1 MANRSDESGREEST
15 YGRSGN
21 PQERQQAQAQN
32 RPWRESPGYQQQGQQ
47 YGRDQGVQQ
56 GFGELGE
63 RTQGW
68 ESERGSDFYGGQ
80 GYGQGSERIGQ
91 GRQGY
96 GQGSKPSGQSG
107 QGYGQGSERSG
118 QGRQQGGQQQD
129 WQRGMQQGWQEGE
142 QYGSRGHGVDQ
153 GGRQIGEG
161 LTGGY
166 GGMSGG
172 YGSPQQL
179 GYGAGLG
186 QRSFRGIGPRNYT
199 RSDERIREDVC
210 ERLTQ
215 DDDLDASEI
224 EIKAEQGVVTLE
236 GTVEE
241 RWMKHRAEDI
251 AESCSGVREV
261 DNRIRVES
269 GISPGRSRT
278 ESLGKS
284 GSQGEGRSPST
295 RGSGSASGSP
305 GSTPH

>member
-1 MANRSDESGREEST
+1 M
-15 YGRSGN
+15 
-21 PQERQQAQAQN
+21 
-32 RPWRESPGYQQQGQQ
+32 
-47 YGRDQGVQQ
+47 QQ
-56 GFGELGE
+56 GFGEFGE
-63 RTQGW
+63 RAQGW

-96 GQGSKPSGQSG
+96 GLGSEPYGQSG

-118 QGRQQGGQQQD
+118 QGRQGYGQGGQQQD
-129 WQRGMQQGWQEGE
+129 WQHGMQQGSQGE
-142 QYGSRGHGVDQ
+142 HYGSRGHGVGQ

-161 LTGGY
+161 PTGGY

-241 RWMKHRAEDI
+241 RWMKHRAEDL

-261 DNRIRVES
+261 ENRIRVES
-269 GISPGRSRT
+269 GMTPGRSRT

-284 GSQGEGRSPST
+284 GSQGEGRSPPT
-295 RGSGSASGSP
+295 RGAGSTSSP